1 MKSLSDSM
9 SAPPPAVKDALVH
22 LGCKPCGAEQSLA
35 GAKPKPARGYVAL
48 WLGADLSSPGL
59 MAELIGE
66 KTVGGSDE

>member
-1 MKSLSDSM
+1 M
-9 SAPPPAVKDALVH
+9 H
-22 LGCKPCGAEQSLA
+22 LGRKPCGAEEGLA
-35 GAKPKPARGYVAL
+35 GAKPKPVRGYVAL